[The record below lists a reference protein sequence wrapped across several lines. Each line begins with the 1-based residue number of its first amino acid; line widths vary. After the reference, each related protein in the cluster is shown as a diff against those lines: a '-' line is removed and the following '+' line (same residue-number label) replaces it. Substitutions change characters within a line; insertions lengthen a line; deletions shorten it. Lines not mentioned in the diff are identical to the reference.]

1 MYQKTDS
8 NMRTNW
14 SQWITGQKSTY
25 ILYLIRFN
33 LNVLSTFSRN
43 LMVYVMRYL
52 ITTIYFATVYL
63 AYDAKEVWKQKV
75 TNIKFKSNEVLW

>member
-25 ILYLIRFN
+25 INTWYDLTWTFFQRFQE
-33 LNVLSTFSRN
+33 
-43 LMVYVMRYL
+43 MVYVMRYL